1 VGAKRIEREGIMA
14 TIRVTERDG
23 SKHTLDAPP
32 GIPLMHVLRDA
43 GLSVDGTCGGVAS
56 CGTCHIYVNEDWR
69 PRLPARGEAELD
81 MLQALGAFDESA
93 SRLACQIPLTPEL
106 DGLEITV
113 APGEY

>member
-1 VGAKRIEREGIMA
+1 
-14 TIRVTERDG
+14 
-23 SKHTLDAPP
+23 
-32 GIPLMHVLRDA
+32 
-43 GLSVDGTCGGVAS
+43 
-56 CGTCHIYVNEDWR
+56 
-69 PRLPARGEAELD
+69 